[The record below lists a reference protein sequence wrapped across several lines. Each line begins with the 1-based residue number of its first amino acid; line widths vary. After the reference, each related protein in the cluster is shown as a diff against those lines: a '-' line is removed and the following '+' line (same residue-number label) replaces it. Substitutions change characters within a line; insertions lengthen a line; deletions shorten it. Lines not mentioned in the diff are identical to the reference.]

1 MDLITINVCCTI
13 TKYINDISNSS
24 NSDNNNSEED
34 DDDNNNNNDSNN
46 ILFENESILDI
57 KILQM

>member
-1 MDLITINVCCTI
+1 MYLITINICYRI

-24 NSDNNNSEED
+24 NSYNNISED
-34 DDDNNNNNDSNN
+34 DDDDDDNNDSNN